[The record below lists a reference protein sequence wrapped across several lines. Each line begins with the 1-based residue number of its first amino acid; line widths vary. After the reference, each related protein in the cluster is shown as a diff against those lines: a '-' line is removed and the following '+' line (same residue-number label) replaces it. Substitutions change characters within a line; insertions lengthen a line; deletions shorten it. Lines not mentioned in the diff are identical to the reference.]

1 MIARTEQR
9 RSRIGIVASA
19 TMVLITTACSS
30 GSRPAVAKPVPPAPP
45 LSAKK
50 PEVNGAQTIRVPDSL
65 GARPVQPP
73 TVARP
78 DLDVLAV
85 ALGEA
90 TYYADKF
97 EGRRTASG
105 IVFSNRRMYAAH
117 LKYPFGTIVRVTNLR
132 NNKSVVLEVVDRG
145 PYSTERTII
154 DVSRRAAEELDMI
167 RAGRVPVR
175 VEVLEWGE
183 NRRGR

>member
-1 MIARTEQR
+1 M
-9 RSRIGIVASA
+9 
-19 TMVLITTACSS
+19 
-30 GSRPAVAKPVPPAPP
+30 
-45 LSAKK
+45 LS
-50 PEVNGAQTIRVPDSL
+50 
-65 GARPVQPP
+65 
-73 TVARP
+73 
-78 DLDVLAV
+78 V

-105 IVFSNRRMYAAH
+105 IVFSNRKMYAAH

-132 NNKSVVLEVVDRG
+132 NDKSVILEVVDRG
-145 PYSTERTII
+145 PHGSKRTII
-154 DVSRRAAEELDMI
+154 DVSKSAAQELDFI

-183 NRRGR
+183 NRRVR